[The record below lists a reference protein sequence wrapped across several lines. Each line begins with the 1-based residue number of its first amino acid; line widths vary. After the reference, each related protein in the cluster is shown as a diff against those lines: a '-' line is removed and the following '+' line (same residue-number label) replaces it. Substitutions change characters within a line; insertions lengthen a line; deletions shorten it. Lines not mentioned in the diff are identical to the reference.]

1 MKRLIGLMAAAA
13 FALVVGTP
21 AMAADHAAVGADKCA
36 KMCHKVEY
44 TSWAASKH
52 GTAAKKTECEACH
65 GNGAD
70 YMKMAVMK
78 DPVKAKEAGRL
89 SAIRLLNAA
98 IKQREVDERVELDDT
113 AVAAVIEKLVKQ
125 RKDSV
130 TQYEAANRQDLADI
144 EKAEIEILS
153 AYLPE
158 KMGSEEVAAAV
169 AAAVT
174 QTGAKG
180 PADMG
185 KLMGVLKPRLA
196 GKADMAEV
204 SKLVKAALAG

>member
-1 MKRLIGLMAAAA
+1 MSLKARITEDMK
-13 FALVVGTP
+13 T
-21 AMAADHAAVGADKCA
+21 AM
-36 KMCHKVEY
+36 
-44 TSWAASKH
+44 
-52 GTAAKKTECEACH
+52 
-65 GNGAD
+65 
-70 YMKMAVMK
+70 
-78 DPVKAKEAGRL
+78 KAKETARL
-89 SAIRLLNAA
+89 NAIRLLLAA
-98 IKQREVDERVELDDT
+98 VKQKEVDERVELDDA

-144 EKAEIEILS
+144 EKAEIDILA

-158 KMGSEEVAAAV
+158 KMSSEEIAAAV
-169 AAAVT
+169 AAAVA

-185 KLMGVLKPRLA
+185 KLMGVLKPQLA

-204 SKLVKAALAG
+204 SKLVKAALS